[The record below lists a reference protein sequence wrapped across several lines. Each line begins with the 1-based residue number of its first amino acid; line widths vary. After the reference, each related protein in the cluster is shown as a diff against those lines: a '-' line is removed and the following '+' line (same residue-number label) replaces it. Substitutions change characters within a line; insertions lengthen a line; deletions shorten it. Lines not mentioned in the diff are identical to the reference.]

1 VTTTAKSAASELSRQ
16 TFQCDRCGACC
27 SNLLVEAVWLDCV
40 REPRILAHS
49 RLALTLDDL
58 RDEDRIVLL
67 WDRDTHHCPF
77 LKTRRDRSCA
87 CGIYPTRPNAC
98 VACEPGG
105 PKCQQARLLGSLP
118 VLRDVEGQPPDVD
131 TWADDCEFDS
141 DWLREISAEVLAAV
155 QAKSQAAR
163 LP

>member
-1 VTTTAKSAASELSRQ
+1 MTTTATSAAGELARQ
-16 TFQCDRCGACC
+16 VFQCNRCGACC
-27 SNLLVEAVWLDCV
+27 KNLIIEAVWLDCV
-40 REPRILAHS
+40 REPRILERS
-49 RLALTLDDL
+49 KLSLDDL
-58 RDEDRIVLL
+58 RDEDRCVLL
-67 WDRDTHHCPF
+67 WDSDTHHCPF
-77 LKTRRDRSCA
+77 LETLGDGRCA
-87 CGIYPTRPNAC
+87 CAIYPTRPNVC

-105 PKCQQARLLGSLP
+105 PKCQQARLLRNLP